1 MHMTFVRACTIIFVV
16 LLAAWTHATQ
26 AGLAGEQVL
35 TAKRRRDQGSHRQ

>member
-26 AGLAGEQVL
+26 AGHPEQADRAAAQVSESG
-35 TAKRRRDQGSHRQ
+35 R